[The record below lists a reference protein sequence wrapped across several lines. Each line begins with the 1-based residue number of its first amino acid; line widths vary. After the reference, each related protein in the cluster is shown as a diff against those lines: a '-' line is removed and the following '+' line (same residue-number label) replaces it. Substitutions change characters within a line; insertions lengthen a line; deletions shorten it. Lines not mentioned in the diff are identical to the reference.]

1 MATVAS
7 YFNAPPDKPYV
18 AFLRK
23 LAESG
28 KGINAVIANV
38 IGLAIGSSV
47 NYAQGMSLDCT
58 ARYEKN

>member
-1 MATVAS
+1 MYQNMIVGLVAHVAS
-7 YFNAPPDKPYV
+7 YFYTPPEKPYV

-28 KGINAVIANV
+28 KGLDAVVANV

-47 NYAQGMSLDCT
+47 NYAQGMPT
-58 ARYEKN
+58 